1 LSLSAQLHPTMS
13 ATEIRDLS
21 VEEADLAAT
30 FFHEKWRPNHI
41 FFRNRELLL
50 WQYYRNPYGVH
61 FSGGLTF
68 KAAFEEG
75 RNVGVFAYM
84 PFAFNCYGMRKFGCH
99 LSAWWVHPE
108 HRRGPL
114 ALRLLHC
121 LQDKSSFDACISGI
135 NTAVAERLY
144 ERMSWVV
151 VRNIPRLVY
160 IVDKARFE
168 TLLDPATAIP
178 DPAATAVRPAHGAGG
193 SNTTGGN
200 KIELE
205 LLTSFERLRDLGWDA
220 FYWQRI
226 AHQHMGPA
234 REAVYLEWRYGNIP
248 VFHYDGLLAKRS
260 GEISGLLVYRIEQ
273 IKNSEQQ
280 IIRLVD
286 VIAEPEA
293 IPDLVNGVV
302 EVAVEQRA
310 TAIDFFC
317 THPTYLAQLLSCGF
331 IDACD
336 SGGER
341 YWCPHL
347 FQPLDRARNR
357 LNSAWWIRGMDL
369 QAAAARSEFCIMK
382 GDYEF
387 DRPN

>member
-1 LSLSAQLHPTMS
+1 MIGSAELQPTMS
-13 ATEIRDLS
+13 ETDIRDLS
-21 VEEADLAAT
+21 AEEADLAAT
-30 FFHEKWRPNHI
+30 FFHERWRPGHI

-50 WQYYRNPYGVH
+50 WQYYRNPYAAQ
-61 FSGGLTF
+61 FSSGLTF
-68 KAAFEEG
+68 RAAFEDG

-84 PFAFNCYGMRKFGCH
+84 PFAFNRYGTKQFGCH

-108 HRRGPL
+108 HRRGSL
-114 ALRLLHC
+114 ALRLLHS
-121 LQDKSSFDACISGI
+121 LQDKSPFDACIAGI
-135 NTAVAERLY
+135 NTEVAERLY

-151 VRNIPRLVY
+151 ARNIPRLVY
-160 IVDKARFE
+160 IVDRAQFE
-168 TLLDPATAIP
+168 SLLDRATAVPPATATTMSANP
-178 DPAATAVRPAHGAGG
+178 VLGAGR
-193 SNTTGGN
+193 
-200 KIELE
+200 KAELE
-205 LLTSFERLRDLGWDA
+205 PLTSLEELRDLGWDD

-226 AHQHMGPA
+226 APTQMGPA
-234 REAVYLEWRYGNIP
+234 REAAYLQWRYGSIP
-248 VFHYDGLLAKRS
+248 VFHYDALLARRS

-273 IKNSEQQ
+273 IKDSEQQ

-286 VIAEPEA
+286 LVAEPEA

-302 EVAVEQRA
+302 QVALKQGA

-317 THPTYLAQLLSCGF
+317 THRTYLDQVLTCGF

-347 FQPLDRARNR
+347 FQPLDHARNR

-369 QAAAARSEFCIMK
+369 QARAARSDFCIMK